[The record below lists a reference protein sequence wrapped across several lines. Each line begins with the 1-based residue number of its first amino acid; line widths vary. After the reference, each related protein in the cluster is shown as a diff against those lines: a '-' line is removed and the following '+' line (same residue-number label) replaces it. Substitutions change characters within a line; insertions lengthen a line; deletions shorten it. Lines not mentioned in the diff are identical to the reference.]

1 MPQIYRQNPMLQIN
15 RQKIQKK
22 MERTPDRVRG
32 KLSFFQNFPDG
43 VIRKSH
49 IPPHSSRRAASLYVE
64 LKSFVP
70 SGRLRNKRK
79 MENVL
84 SAKQKRS
91 TFTDRAFLNKM
102 KRLDENVKI

>member
-1 MPQIYRQNPMLQIN
+1 
-15 RQKIQKK
+15 

-49 IPPHSSRRAASLYVE
+49 IPPHSSRRASLYVG

-91 TFTDRAFLNKM
+91 TFTDGAFLKHE
-102 KRLDENVKI
+102 KT